1 MSDLYSK
8 DILRLASQ
16 IPLGELAG
24 AVDVEVQKTSR
35 ICGSRVVLKGQLSGD
50 KISFK
55 DIAVVVK
62 ACALGQASVGFFAPY
77 IIGMTLAEAQSVRAL
92 LADILAGVRDA
103 PDEDCPEYGQWA
115 GLKVFEPARD
125 HRGRHSSILL
135 ILDAVIEG
143 LSPNK

>member
-35 ICGSRVVLKGQLSGD
+35 ICGSRVTLKGQLSAD
-50 KISFK
+50 KLSFNEV
-55 DIAVVVK
+55 AVVVK
-62 ACALGQASVGFFAPY
+62 ACALGQASVGFFAPH
-77 IIGMTLAEAQSVRAL
+77 IKGITLAESQSLRAL
-92 LADILAGVRDA
+92 LADILLGTKDA
-103 PDEDCPEYGQWA
+103 PDESDPHDGQWA
-115 GLKVFEPARD
+115 GLKVFEPARE

-135 ILDAVIEG
+135 ILDTVIEG